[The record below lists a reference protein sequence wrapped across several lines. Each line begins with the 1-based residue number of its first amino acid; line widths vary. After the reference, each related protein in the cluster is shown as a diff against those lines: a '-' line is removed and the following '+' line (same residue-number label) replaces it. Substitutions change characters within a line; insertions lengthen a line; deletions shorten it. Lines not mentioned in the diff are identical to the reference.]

1 MTMDRRHL
9 VFACVL
15 ALTAAPVCATS
26 AQQDDQDAAALRT
39 QRTAVDGSVARDA
52 GSAGDAAGM
61 ARTAAPTAASS
72 TMSDAAG
79 GVSASGHDG
88 LPRHH
93 VALGWQSLLPGS
105 IQ

>member
-9 VFACVL
+9 VFACAI
-15 ALTAAPVCATS
+15 ALVVAPACATS
-26 AQQDDQDAAALRT
+26 AQQDDQDAART

-52 GSAGDAAGM
+52 GSVGDAAGM
-61 ARTAAPTAASS
+61 SHTAAPAPSS
-72 TMSDAAG
+72 SAVSGAGG
-79 GVSASGHDG
+79 GVSAVGHEG